1 MELSTYRTHLE
12 SNISRKYS
20 TQGEL
25 DHNLLVTEKFLQ
37 LNLFFFICV
46 YNLFLLS
53 NEVF

>member
-1 MELSTYRTHLE
+1 MEMSTHRTHLG
-12 SNISRKYS
+12 SNIRRKYS
-20 TQGEL
+20 AQGEL